1 MENGQRDQNEAL
13 LSGARSI
20 GVELGQRELGLLLRY
35 AELVRE
41 WNQRINLVSRK
52 DIGNLVSSHIVDS
65 LAGVPVLKRL
75 IGGDQENKAVSLEG
89 QARSRTRDD
98 TAPAHPPL
106 KAGEPSFDCSAR
118 GLAQDMARDD
128 TAPAH
133 PPLVMD
139 LGSGGGLP
147 GIPLKICLPDVEMA
161 LVESTKKKAR
171 FLETAVGELGLP
183 GVTVVDRHSREL
195 EKDPR
200 HRGKYDLVTARAVA
214 ELNDLV
220 MLAFPFLKTG
230 GRLIAYKGAKTGE
243 ETAGARGMLKRIGGV
258 VEECHGQSAGDT
270 DKTRYIVVVRRSG

>member
-89 QARSRTRDD
+89 QARSRT
-98 TAPAHPPL
+98 
-106 KAGEPSFDCSAR
+106 
-118 GLAQDMARDD
+118 RDD